1 MQLFDKC
8 VALTNVTI
16 PVSVT
21 NIGNEAFK
29 ACSSIAEIVIPNT
42 VTTIGNNIFTGCS
55 SLKNATVPQSCADRF
70 KEIFADAP
78 VEKVVLDESVK
89 TIGDDSF
96 KDCSSKLK
104 EIVIPNTVTLIEQNA
119 FSGCTSVKTVRIPVS
134 VTKIADG
141 AFFDC
146 TDLETIFILNPES
159 EIAEGNTIQN
169 TAVIYGFKNS
179 TAETYADENSV
190 TFKEIY
196 KLCPDCGEPIIKKT
210 INPPTCTTEG
220 SETIYCDNCPHT
232 ETTPLPARHTE
243 VIDPEIPATFESEGL
258 SEGSHCSVCGEVLKP
273 QEVLPKLVYMEQK
286 NEKTGIEVIAQNNVK
301 LDVDEVKPIDALNAA
316 VAEKG
321 EKIEKAYDIN
331 LLKDDEAVQPS
342 GTVTVKIPC
351 DNPGGKIYRV
361 ESNNSLTNMN
371 AKYENGFLVFEA
383 DDLGVYVATSPDIVI
398 GDVDGDGTVNINDAT
413 MVQKYVAELV
423 TLTPEQL
430 IAADTNGDGEI
441 NINDATQIQK
451 FIAELIDHLG

>member
-1 MQLFDKC
+1 M
-8 VALTNVTI
+8 
-16 PVSVT
+16 S
-21 NIGNEAFK
+21 
-29 ACSSIAEIVIPNT
+29 
-42 VTTIGNNIFTGCS
+42 
-55 SLKNATVPQSCADRF
+55 
-70 KEIFADAP
+70 
-78 VEKVVLDESVK
+78 
-89 TIGDDSF
+89 
-96 KDCSSKLK
+96 
-104 EIVIPNTVTLIEQNA
+104 
-119 FSGCTSVKTVRIPVS
+119 
-134 VTKIADG
+134 
-141 AFFDC
+141 AFFFFRDNR
-146 TDLETIFILNPES
+146 LEISGWLFFYFQNYLQGGLT
-159 EIAEGNTIQN
+159 EG
-169 TAVIYGFKNS
+169 S
-179 TAETYADENSV
+179 HCSV
-190 TFKEIY
+190 
-196 KLCPDCGEPIIKKT
+196 CGEVIKAQEVILAVGHTVVIDKAKPATCTETGLTEGSHCSVCGEVIKAQEVVPAKGHTIIT
-210 INPPTCTTEG
+210 IKGTAPTCTETGLTDGQKCLTCGEIIKAQEIIPALGHTVVIDKAKPATCTETGLTEG
-220 SETIYCDNCPHT
+220 SHCSVCGEVIKAQ
-232 ETTPLPARHTE
+232 EVIPALGHTE

-316 VAEKG
+316 VAEMG

-413 MVQKYVAELV
+413 MIQKYVAELV
-423 TLTPEQL
+423 TLTPDRL
-430 IAADTNGDGEI
+430 KAADTNGDGDV